1 MARRKNTPKKVSVR
15 QPRIDVHQQAFL
27 SAYSE
32 TCSITSAARAAGLGR
47 TVHYDWLA
55 KDEGYRKAFAKAH
68 EQAAD
73 ALEDEAVR
81 RAHEGTEKPITVAGQ
96 REIVR
101 EYSDT
106 LLIFLLKAIRPAKYR
121 ERFDEG
127 AAGGNGTPFN
137 LPGSSQA
144 GGGGSEANG

>member
-1 MARRKNTPKKVSVR
+1 MARRKATPKKRNAR

-27 SAYSE
+27 AAYSE
-32 TCSITSAARAAGLGR
+32 TCSITSAARAAKLNR
-47 TVHYDWLA
+47 ASHYEWLA
-55 KDEGYRKAFAKAH
+55 RDEEYRKVFAKAH

-81 RAHEGTEKPITVAGQ
+81 RAHEGTEKPITVAGE

-106 LLIFLLKAIRPAKYR
+106 LLIFLLKAIRPR
-121 ERFDEG
+121 EVSR
-127 AAGGNGTPFN
+127 T
-137 LPGSSQA
+137 L
-144 GGGGSEANG
+144 